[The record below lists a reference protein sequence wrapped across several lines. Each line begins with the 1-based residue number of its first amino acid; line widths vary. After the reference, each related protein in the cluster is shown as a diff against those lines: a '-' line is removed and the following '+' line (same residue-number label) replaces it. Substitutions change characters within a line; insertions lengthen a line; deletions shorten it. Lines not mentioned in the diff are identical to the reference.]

1 MSNSTDSKNLVG
13 QQPNKNVVTGLI
25 SGFAIM
31 VFAGIVSMLSC
42 RSTPS
47 PTPGPISEAVVIIGI
62 DRSGST
68 EVQRPAQR
76 EAAEAAT
83 FFADENRTKLGFYA
97 VDNKAVSIKEPDYPE
112 VGLSRSVEA
121 ELSTK
126 SKSRSTRTR
135 PLAFWQEMQERYGE
149 TKSPTYIAFLTDG
162 GNDFAMD
169 AKEVTTT
176 LKALA
181 GNKNIHVGILGVTPD
196 LLTSVRRDLEPFGER
211 AKQTVQNGQLS
222 REALVSDLM
231 SFLGDLE

>member
-1 MSNSTDSKNLVG
+1 MSNNSEN
-13 QQPNKNVVTGLI
+13 NKLTGHQANRNVITGVI
-25 SGFAIM
+25 FGF
-31 VFAGIVSMLSC
+31 VFVIVAVIVSMLNCKSV
-42 RSTPS
+42 PQ
-47 PTPGPISEAVVIIGI
+47 PIDDAVVIIGI

-97 VDNKAVSIKEPDYPE
+97 VDNKAVSIQEPDYPE
-112 VGLSRSVEA
+112 VGLSKSVDA

-135 PLAFWQEMQERYGE
+135 PLAFWQEMQERFGNA
-149 TKSPTYIAFLTDG
+149 KSPTYIAFLTDG
-162 GNDFAMD
+162 GNDFALD
-169 AKEVTTT
+169 AKEITST

-211 AKQTVQNGQLS
+211 AKQTVQTGQSS